1 MREIKYIVLH
11 CTGAPANQST
21 AEIKAYWKRVNG
33 WKDPGYHFLINP
45 DGSYDVLQPI
55 EKPTNGVKGYN
66 ANAIH
71 ICYKGGANG
80 LDTRTDKQKET
91 MEMLVRQ
98 MHVKFPKAE
107 IKGHRDF
114 PNVQKS
120 CPGFEVKEWLKEIK
134 L

>member
-33 WKDPGYHFLINP
+33 WNDPGYHYLVNK
-45 DGSYDVLQPI
+45 DGSFDQLQPI
-55 EKPTNGVKGYN
+55 EKPSNGVKGYN
-66 ANAIH
+66 ANSIH

-80 LDTRTDKQKET
+80 IDTRTQEQKKS

-98 MHVKFPKAE
+98 MKAKFPKAE

-120 CPGFEVKEWLKEIK
+120 CPSFEVSEWLKEIK